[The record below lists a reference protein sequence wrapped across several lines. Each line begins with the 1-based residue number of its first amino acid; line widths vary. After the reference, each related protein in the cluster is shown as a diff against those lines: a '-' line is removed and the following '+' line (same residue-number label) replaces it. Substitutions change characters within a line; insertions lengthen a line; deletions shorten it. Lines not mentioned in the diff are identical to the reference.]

1 MLFLGIWIDFS
12 CVAYYNKSRITGK
25 EIPMKFSAE
34 KKASIKMYIL
44 EKISQNTEGL
54 SKYVSQE
61 LGISPNTVHSY
72 LNELQNDQIIEKT
85 KRDSYHLI
93 TKRYMY
99 QLNRSAGDLE
109 NDTSAYEA
117 YLYPLIAHF
126 SDNIEQ
132 IWNYG
137 MSEMVNNV
145 IDHSQAEHLTII
157 IKQNYLFT
165 KVMLIDDGIGIFKK
179 IKEHFSLLNLEE
191 AICEL
196 VKGKLTTDADNHSGE
211 GIFFT
216 SKMMDSFFIFSDG
229 KIFSTTKYENDQIS
243 DFPKLTCGTCVY
255 MSLSNYTHRSA
266 LEVFEQYSG
275 DDGVFH
281 KTRIPIKNIFDKAPI
296 SRSQAKRICNRLEQ
310 FKEVIVDF
318 SETEWMGQGFAH
330 QLFVVYAKSHPQ
342 TIITPVNMNANIENM
357 YNHVK
362 GSI

>member
-1 MLFLGIWIDFS
+1 
-12 CVAYYNKSRITGK
+12 
-25 EIPMKFSAE
+25 MKFSAE

-54 SKYVSQE
+54 SNYVSRE

-72 LNELQNDQIIEKT
+72 LKELQNDQIIEKT
-85 KRDSYHLI
+85 KRDSYQLI
-93 TKRYMY
+93 TQSHMY
-99 QLNRSAGDLE
+99 QLSRSAGDLE
-109 NDTSAYEA
+109 NDTSAYDS
-117 YLYPLIAHF
+117 YLYPLISHLP
-126 SDNIEQ
+126 DNIEQ
-132 IWNYG
+132 IWSYG

-145 IDHSQAEHLTII
+145 IDHSQAEKLTVI
-157 IKQNYLFT
+157 IKQNHLFT
-165 KVMLIDDGIGIFKK
+165 QVMLIDDGIGIFKK
-179 IKEHFSLLNLEE
+179 IKEHFLLPNLEE

-196 VKGKLTTDADNHSGE
+196 VKGKLTTDASNHSGE

-216 SKMMDSFFIFSDG
+216 SKMMDSFFILSDG

-243 DFPKLTCGTCVY
+243 DFPKPIGGTCVY
-255 MSLSNYTHRSA
+255 MSLSNYTNRSA
-266 LEVFEQYSG
+266 IEVFEQYSG
-275 DDGVFH
+275 DDGVFY

-342 TIITPVNMNANIENM
+342 ITITPINMNASVENM

-362 GSI
+362 GSV